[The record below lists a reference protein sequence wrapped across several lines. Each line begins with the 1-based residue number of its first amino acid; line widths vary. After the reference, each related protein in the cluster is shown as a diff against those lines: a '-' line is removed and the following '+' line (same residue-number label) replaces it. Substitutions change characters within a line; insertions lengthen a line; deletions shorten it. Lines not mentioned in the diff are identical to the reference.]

1 MKYCDGNCNECVIL
15 LSDNNRMLTRILNE
29 AFERFGEEFYH
40 IVQKNCPNLTCC
52 HDCHIDDFCHTEGC
66 EIVKDLR
73 AEKRGRNK
81 KQVIED
87 FMSKLKAGYQIA
99 ITTV

>member
-1 MKYCDGNCNECVIL
+1 MCYFIIRQL
-15 LSDNNRMLTRILNE
+15 ITRILNE

-52 HDCHIDDFCHTEGC
+52 HDCHIDDFCEGC

-73 AEKRGRNK
+73 AEKTGRDK

-87 FMSKLKAGYQIA
+87 IISGLNNYSCSLNNE
-99 ITTV
+99 V